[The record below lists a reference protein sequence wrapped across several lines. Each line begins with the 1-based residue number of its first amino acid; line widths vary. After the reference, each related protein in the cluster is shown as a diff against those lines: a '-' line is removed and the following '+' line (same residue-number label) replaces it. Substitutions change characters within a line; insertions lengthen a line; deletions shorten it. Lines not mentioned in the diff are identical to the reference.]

1 MNWLFSK
8 NGKGARANAIYQSL
22 IMTAEVNGLS
32 PRKYFEWLLTQIK
45 ALEAPTAED
54 FARYLPWSDEAQEKC
69 KISSICTE
77 KYQHYFKKRSL
88 NTIQFEKIIAYQA
101 IWRTPTILSYA
112 YLSTIVIIVIFG
124 VISHIPLA
132 ILDLSLKY
140 RYIKK
145 HRNKL

>member
-1 MNWLFSK
+1 
-8 NGKGARANAIYQSL
+8 
-22 IMTAEVNGLS
+22 MTLEIFNILHYWTVTLHREIS
-32 PRKYFEWLLTQIK
+32 TLLQ
-45 ALEAPTAED
+45 
-54 FARYLPWSDEAQEKC
+54 
-69 KISSICTE
+69 
-77 KYQHYFKKRSL
+77 KKRSL
-88 NTIQFEKIIAYQA
+88 NAIQFEKIIAYQA

-124 VISHIPLA
+124 VISHTPLT